1 MFNLD
6 KFVEECRSAVKSDS
20 SHMSVKALL
29 EEACSEPNEV
39 LRALGEPSKAG
50 AFPIYNSPDLTI
62 LNLVW
67 GRNMS
72 IMPHNHEMWAVIGLY
87 TGRENNI
94 FWRQLPEDAEND
106 IEAAGA
112 KSMGPGDVSPLGKDI
127 IHSVT
132 NPLDKLTGALHVY
145 GGDFFSVHR
154 TEWDA
159 EDLEP
164 RPYDIERNIAAFAA
178 ANGE

>member
-20 SHMSVKALL
+20 SHSSVKALL

-159 EDLEP
+159 EDLAP